1 MKITVRFR
9 GHPETPVVG
18 SLAGDARGRV
28 FFGFDPDWRAYGL
41 DLSPIHLP
49 LATTGSLT
57 TGDPGFSPLFGLFD
71 DSLPDWWGQRIM
83 RLHFEEMNMPWN
95 EVGPLEKL
103 ACQGAF
109 ALGALTYEPDLSPK
123 SYRETLVTEV
133 AQLVDSAR
141 SLLRGDSGEIIPA
154 LIRGGLS
161 PGGAQPKALIA
172 FNGDFTRAVAGGAE
186 VPAGFSRWLVKFQ
199 IDPEDHLCRQEYAIS
214 LMAVSAGI
222 HAPETRLFETPD
234 GASHFMSRRFDAS
247 SPGLPLHLHSYAGL
261 THTPVREL
269 IDYSDLLDL
278 TRDLTGRETEIEEM
292 FRRAV
297 FNIAIANDDD
307 HSRNHAFLMDSSGDW
322 KPSPAYDITRSGY
335 ALGSGFRAAG
345 VLGKYSKIGLSDLRA
360 LAASHGLRKM
370 DSQIGAV
377 LDAVKRWPEFAARA
391 GLPDTET
398 ALLQDEFPAGRW

>member
-1 MKITVRFR
+1 MKVTVRFR
-9 GHPETPVVG
+9 GLSDLPVIG
-18 SLAGDARGRV
+18 SLASDARGRV

-49 LATTGSLT
+49 LMTSGSLT

-83 RLHFEEMNMPWN
+83 RLHFEEMNMPWQD
-95 EVGPLEKL
+95 VGPLEKL

-109 ALGALTYEPDLSPK
+109 TLGALAYEPDLSPK

-133 AQLVDSAR
+133 VQLVDSAR
-141 SLLRGDSGEIIPA
+141 HLMRGDSTRIIPA

-172 FNGDFTRAVAGGAE
+172 FNGDFTETVAGGAE
-186 VPAGFSRWLVKFQ
+186 VPTGFSRWLVKFQ

-214 LMAVSAGI
+214 LMATAAGI
-222 HAPETRLFETPD
+222 LVPETRLFETPD
-234 GASHFMSRRFDAS
+234 GAAHFMSRRFDAS
-247 SPGLPLHLHSYAGL
+247 TAGPLHLHSYAGL

-269 IDYSDLLDL
+269 IDYSDLIDL
-278 TRDLTGRETEIEEM
+278 TRDLTARETEIEEM

-307 HSRNHAFLMDSSGDW
+307 HSRNHAFLMDATGAW
-322 KPSPAYDITRSGY
+322 RLSPAYDLTRSGY

-345 VLGKYSKIGLSDLRA
+345 VLGKYAKLGLADLRA
-360 LAASHGLRKM
+360 LAASQGLRKV

-377 LDAVKRWPEFAARA
+377 LDAVRRWPEFAARA
-391 GLPDTET
+391 GLPPVER

>member
-9 GHPETPVVG
+9 GHSELPIVG
-18 SLAGDARGRV
+18 TLASDALGRV
-28 FFGFDPDWRAYGL
+28 FFEFDPEWRAKGL

-49 LATTGSLT
+49 LTTTGTLT
-57 TGDPGFSPLFGLFD
+57 TGDPNFSALFGLFD

-83 RLHFEEMNMPWN
+83 RLHFEELNMSWN

-109 ALGALTYEPDLSPK
+109 ALGALAYEPDLSPK
-123 SYRETLVTEV
+123 SYRETMVTEV

-141 SLLRGDSGEIIPA
+141 HLLHGDSGEIIPA

-172 FNGDFTRAVAGGAE
+172 FNDDYNEVLAGGAE
-186 VPAGFSRWLVKFQ
+186 VPPGFTRWLVKFQ
-199 IDPEDHLCRQEYAIS
+199 IDPEDRLCRQEYAIS
-214 LMAVSAGI
+214 QMAAAAGI
-222 HAPETRLFETPD
+222 RVPETRLFETPD
-234 GASHFMSRRFDAS
+234 GAAHFMSRRFDSGS
-247 SPGLPLHLHSYAGL
+247 SGPLHLHSYGGL
-261 THTPVREL
+261 THTPVRDL
-269 IDYSDLLDL
+269 IDYSDLIDL

-307 HSRNHAFLMDSSGDW
+307 HSRNHAFLMDAAGEW
-322 KPSPAYDITRSGY
+322 KLSPAYDITRSGY

-345 VLGKYSKIGLSDLRA
+345 VLGKYSKLGLDDLRS
-360 LAASHGLRKM
+360 LAASQGLRKI
-370 DSQIGAV
+370 DDQIVAV
-377 LDAVKRWPEFAARA
+377 LDTVRHWPEFSAHA
-391 GLPDTET
+391 GLLETE
-398 ALLQDEFPAGRW
+398 ASLLQDEFPAMRW